1 MRKISVKRCVIA
13 EIGIFMIAVG
23 VSFNAMAQL
32 GNDPVGIFYDG
43 IRNALSLSQ
52 TQLGIASNLI
62 NIIFFGLLCL
72 FGRKYIHIG
81 TLLYVIPY
89 GTFVSIGTAAYPH
102 IFASGTLAC
111 RIVGSVT
118 GCLLLYIGVG
128 IYVAMEIGLDPMNGI
143 SLLLME
149 TIKLDYAKTKWIF
162 DGTMTAIGFLLGG
175 KFGVVTLLTALT
187 GGPGI
192 QITINTV
199 KHFMHEEK
207 VNVK

>member
-111 RIVGSVT
+111 RIAGSVT

-128 IYVAMEIGLDPMNGI
+128 IYVAMEVGLDPMNGI
-143 SLLLME
+143 SLLLM
-149 TIKLDYAKTKWIF
+149 DYAKTKWIF